1 MTLANGQKLTG
12 RIVKQTDF
20 LVVVT
25 TTDNVRHSFPIV
37 NGVPKVELVDPQA
50 AHKKMALELDDPDN
64 KNMHDVTAYL
74 ATLK

>member
-1 MTLANGQKLTG
+1 
-12 RIVKQTDF
+12 
-20 LVVVT
+20 VT
-25 TTDNVRHSFPIV
+25 
-37 NGVPKVELVDPQA
+37 DPQA